1 MDVKLGGTA
10 AIVLLAR
17 LYALTAGSTEH
28 STVPRLRA
36 AAAGGTLSP
45 ASADGLIEA
54 YRFLTELRLRHQVEQ
69 IGQGLRADNRIS
81 LDGLTIDEPTT
92 PAHHAAVRARRAG
105 RHRDALLH
113 ELGDMRPGDMRR
125 RRDE

>member
-45 ASADGLIEA
+45 ASAGSLIEA

-69 IGQGLRADNRIS
+69 VGEGLPADNRIS
-81 LDGLTIDEPTT
+81 VDRLTIERRQRLRTT
-92 PAHHAAVRARRAG
+92 LRLVR
-105 RHRDALLH
+105 
-113 ELGDMRPGDMRR
+113 DMQDVTAMRFSTSSVT
-125 RRDE
+125 